1 MPDIFNFTPEMETY
15 FSTLP
20 VYVQENI
27 KQSNQK
33 INSLEDLRAVS
44 EKLMERKQAEM
55 EECFLHFFNAK
66 EENRNAEV

>member
-33 INSLEDLRAVS
+33 INSLEDLRSVS
-44 EKLMERKQAEM
+44 EKLMERK
-55 EECFLHFFNAK
+55 
-66 EENRNAEV
+66 

>member
-1 MPDIFNFTPEMETY
+1 MPDIFNLTPEMETY
-15 FSTLP
+15 FFTLP

-44 EKLMERKQAEM
+44 EKLMERK
-55 EECFLHFFNAK
+55 
-66 EENRNAEV
+66 